1 MTDERIRKAIAAIED
16 SCNEE
21 AIAILEPLVKKYD
34 PDPDALVYLGLAYI
48 QAERPLDAVKV
59 LKQAQEMVEDHCVL
73 ALFLG
78 RALRSLGK
86 YEESE
91 DELRK
96 AIELEPDDPEAWIEL
111 GKLLYSMGNFGEAA
125 RIMEEAI
132 ILFPEDLSLRGTLAL
147 ALYKLGDFTQAT
159 NEWANLHRLD
169 PDLMA
174 AMTNY
179 AYVLLLQ
186 NRVEEALPVVEEAFH
201 RDSEDYRALVLKGM
215 VSLTNGENENAKR
228 YFEKIL
234 ENYADN
240 VEALSRLAVIEYEN
254 GDKHRGEVLL
264 DIAEKQIDSEQE
276 CWRGLCFAY
285 SRLGMYDKHID
296 CLLRWTRKESGAA
309 APWIALAIEYDRTGK
324 RNLALKAWQQAMEL
338 RGYIRIN
345 CSNCKESVKY
355 DLSKF
360 TDFDPY
366 ESLPCSN
373 CGSMIKMPA
382 GLLAQ

>member
-21 AIAILEPLVKKYD
+21 AISILEPLAKKYD

-59 LKQAQEMVEDHCVL
+59 LRHAQELVEDHCVL

-86 YEESE
+86 YEEAE
-91 DELRK
+91 NELRK

-111 GKLLYSMGNFGEAA
+111 GKLLYSMGNYGEAA
-125 RIMEEAI
+125 RIMDEAI

-159 NEWANLHRLD
+159 NEWANLHKLD
-169 PDLMA
+169 PELMA

-186 NRVEEALPVVEEAFH
+186 NRIEEALPIVEEAFN

-215 VSLTNGENENAKR
+215 VSLTNGEKGNAKK

-234 ENYADN
+234 ENHADN
-240 VEALSRLAVIEYEN
+240 VEALSRLAVIEYEHGN
-254 GDKHRGEVLL
+254 KERCLNLL
-264 DIAEKQIDSEQE
+264 DTAEKQIDSEQE

-285 SRLGMYDKHID
+285 ERLGMHDKHID
-296 CLLRWTRKESGAA
+296 CLVKWTRKEPGAA
-309 APWIALAIEYDRTGK
+309 APWIALAIEYDRDGK
-324 RNLALKAWQQAMEL
+324 KDLALHAWHKAMEL

-345 CSNCKESVKY
+345 CANCRKSIKY
-355 DLSKF
+355 DVAKSIN
-360 TDFDPY
+360 FDPY
-366 ESLPCSN
+366 TPQKCTN
-373 CGSMIKMPA
+373 CGSIIKMPV
-382 GLLAQ
+382 GLLAL